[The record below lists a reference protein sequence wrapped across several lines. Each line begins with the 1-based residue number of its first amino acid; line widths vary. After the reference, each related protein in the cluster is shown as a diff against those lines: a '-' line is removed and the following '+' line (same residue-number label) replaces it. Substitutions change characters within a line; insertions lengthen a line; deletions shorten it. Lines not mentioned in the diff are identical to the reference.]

1 MDDLALVRDLVDD
14 TPLPDRDALAPARA
28 RLVAGI
34 TAPAPVRLLRHR
46 SRFALLGGTTIGLAA
61 AVAAAITLVPL
72 NEQAPATGPDA
83 VQVLTLAAARVLAT
97 PHDVPRPDQ
106 FVYARSDGRE
116 IWQSVDGTRDGVLV
130 NRDGSSTP
138 LPGCR
143 DGRAPIVKGNDVLP
157 GVTEECVPAPAYRSY
172 LPTTADAMLQ
182 YLDEHASGEPGDA
195 NARGKDVFSLI
206 DEAALPPETRA
217 AVFQAASRVPG
228 LKVVTDIHDATGKP
242 AIGITWPSP
251 GGSSPAPG
259 APGKPK
265 PTVLVFDPATY
276 EYLGSPERPAAAV
289 SIVDE
294 VGQRP

>member
-1 MDDLALVRDLVDD
+1 MDDLTLLRNLVDD
-14 TPLPDRDALAPARA
+14 TPLLDRDDLAPARA

-61 AVAAAITLVPL
+61 AVAAAITLVPP

-83 VQVLTLAAARVLAT
+83 VQVLNLAAARVLAT

-106 FVYARSDGRE
+106 FLYARSDGRE
-116 IWQSVDGTRDGVLV
+116 SWLSADGTRDGVIV
-130 NRDGSSTP
+130 IDGSSTP
-138 LPGCR
+138 VPGCVN
-143 DGRAPIVKGNDVLP
+143 GRKAIVKGDTVVP
-157 GVTEECVPAPAYRSY
+157 GLTEECVPEPAYRSD
-172 LPTTADAMLQ
+172 LPTTTDAMLD
-182 YLDEHASGEPGDA
+182 YLDRNASGGPGNV
-195 NARGKDVFSLI
+195 NARGKDVLYLI
-206 DEAALPPETRA
+206 NGALLSPETRA
-217 AVFQAASRVPG
+217 ALFQAASRVPG